1 MHLAWY
7 YAVLV
12 VVVALVIG
20 SISAAVANSRQYMGL
35 GFGIFG
41 FFAFIAVFLVAYAV
55 IT

>member
-20 SISAAVANSRQYMGL
+20 LISAAVADSKEYMGL
-35 GFGIFG
+35 GFGILG
-41 FFAFIAVFLVAYAV
+41 FFASIAVFL
-55 IT
+55 ITYTVVT